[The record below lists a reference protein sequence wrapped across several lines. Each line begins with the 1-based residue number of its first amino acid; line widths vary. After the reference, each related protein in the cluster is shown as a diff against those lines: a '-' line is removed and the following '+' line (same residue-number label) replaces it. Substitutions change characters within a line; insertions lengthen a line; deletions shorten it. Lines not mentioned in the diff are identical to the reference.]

1 MTPIHEMKTRKATWV
16 EPNGPTFVGDVQC
29 HGVFFEVN
37 GREVGVV
44 IRDQPEE
51 VAKPL
56 IEAIAALP
64 EIAKALLEQGYGE
77 ASGWHTQVCHEY
89 ARSECTADCKAARGA
104 LKTLGCLP

>member
-1 MTPIHEMKTRKATWV
+1 MIPIHEMKTRKATWK

-29 HGVFFEVN
+29 HGVFFEVD

-44 IRDQPEE
+44 IQHQSEA

-64 EIAKALLEQGYGE
+64 EM
-77 ASGWHTQVCHEY
+77 V
-89 ARSECTADCKAARGA
+89 GA
-104 LKTLGCLP
+104 LQQVKEWIEVESEPERYPTYDALCAVLRKAGIP